1 MIKSSNE
8 SFEYRLYVNAKRI
21 SVHEAEIYTKQEY
34 HLLWQVFN
42 SYKIMLK
49 IFGRILVLFWIAITV
64 LECYITLE
72 IDQMMQL
79 LSSYM
84 Y

>member
-1 MIKSSNE
+1 MLDEN
-8 SFEYRLYVNAKRI
+8 V
-21 SVHEAEIYTKQEY
+21 
-34 HLLWQVFN
+34 WQVFN
-42 SYKIMLK
+42 SYKIMLN
-49 IFGRILVLFWIAITV
+49 IFGHILVLFWIAITV

>member
-8 SFEYRLYVNAKRI
+8 KLEYRLYVNVKRI
-21 SVHEAEIYTKQEY
+21 SVHEVEIYTKQEY

-42 SYKIMLK
+42 SYRIMLK
-49 IFGRILVLFWIAITV
+49 IFGHILVLVRIAITV

>member
-8 SFEYRLYVNAKRI
+8 SLEYRPYVYDKHR

-49 IFGRILVLFWIAITV
+49 IFGHILVLFWIAITV